1 MPKGIPHI
9 VIGRLPLYLRV
20 LSRLKKEG
28 KVYVSSQELGKLL
41 DISAAQIRKD
51 LSHFGELG
59 KRGTGY
65 EIDFLTTQ
73 LATILNTNIVWKM
86 AIIGAGDVGRA
97 LANYNG
103 FINRGFKVAAIF
115 DCDPHKIGTE
125 LSGLMIR
132 DCLELK
138 QIIDQEKI
146 KIAVIATPAD
156 SAQQVADDLIDKGV
170 KAILNYA
177 PIFLKVPQDV
187 HVEYIDPAVHLQKLS
202 YYLG

>member
-73 LATILNTNIVWKM
+73 LATILNTNTLWKM

-115 DCDPHKIGTE
+115 DCDPQKIGTE
-125 LSGLMIR
+125 LSGLLIR
-132 DCLELK
+132 DCSEMK
-138 QIIDQEKI
+138 QVIDQEKI

-202 YYLG
+202 YYLE

>member
-1 MPKGIPHI
+1 MVNKIPHI

-20 LSRLKKEG
+20 LNRLKKEG
-28 KVYVSSQELGKLL
+28 KVYASSQELGKLL
-41 DISAAQIRKD
+41 DISASQIRKD

-73 LATILNTNIVWKM
+73 LSAILNTNSVWKI
-86 AIIGAGDVGRA
+86 AVIGVGDVGRA

-103 FINRGFKVAAIF
+103 FINRGFQVAALF
-115 DCDPHKIGTE
+115 DCDPQKISTE
-125 LSGLMIR
+125 ISGLAIR
-132 DCLELK
+132 DCSEMK
-138 QIIDQEKI
+138 QVVGQENI

-156 SAQQVADDLIDKGV
+156 SAQQVADDLITHGV

-177 PIFLKVPQDV
+177 PIFLNVPKEV
-187 HVEYIDPAVHLQKLS
+187 YVEYIDPAVHLQKLS
-202 YYLG
+202 YYLE

>member
-28 KVYVSSQELGKLL
+28 EVYVSSQELGKLL

-65 EIDFLTTQ
+65 EIDFLNTQ
-73 LATILNTNIVWKM
+73 LATILNTNTVWKM

-103 FINRGFKVAAIF
+103 FVNRGFKVAAIF
-115 DCDPHKIGTE
+115 DCDPQKIGTE
-125 LSGLMIR
+125 LSGLTIR
-132 DCLELK
+132 DISEMK
-138 QIIDQEKI
+138 QVIDQEKI
-146 KIAVIATPAD
+146 KIAVITTPAD

-177 PIFLKVPQDV
+177 PIFLKVPQNV
-187 HVEYIDPAVHLQKLS
+187 HAEHIDPAVHLQKLS
-202 YYLG
+202 YYLE

>member
-73 LATILNTNIVWKM
+73 LATILNTNTLWKM

-115 DCDPHKIGTE
+115 DCDPHKVGTE
-125 LSGLMIR
+125 LSGLLIR
-132 DCLELK
+132 DCSEMK
-138 QIIDQEKI
+138 QVIDQEKI

-177 PIFLKVPQDV
+177 PIFLKVPQDI

-202 YYLG
+202 YYLE